1 MKLEFTQK
9 EVKEMLK
16 PKNLLEFNREITKR
30 HSNTLTKSINECGVL
45 RYPVIGN
52 ISKFDKRKYVIV
64 DGQHLCFAIVN
75 MPNNKAKINCIVK
88 DYETKEQLI
97 KDVAILNNVNKT
109 WTDKDYLHAWFK
121 YGISNINYFT
131 NYSYLWNMHQT
142 YLDCLPCGYLVDLYA
157 KNKDEFRTGKL
168 EFKDRIFSD
177 KLAQISCMLKN
188 DFNKG
193 SFTLQGLRTWA
204 FEMHRKNIEIDF
216 EKLKLRIMTAIM
228 NKEDNNCN
236 GRDDF
241 RDLIEEVYNRI

>member
-1 MKLEFTQK
+1 MKLEFTKK

-16 PKNLLEFNREITKR
+16 PKNLLEFNREISER
-30 HSNTLTKSINECGVL
+30 HSNTLAKSINECGVL

-64 DGQHLCFAIVN
+64 DGQHLCFALVN
-75 MPNNKAKINCIVK
+75 MSKNKAKINCIVK

-97 KDVAILNNVNKT
+97 KDVATLNNVNKT

-131 NYSYLWNMHQT
+131 NYSYLWNMYET
-142 YLDCLPCGYLVDLYA
+142 YLDCLPCGYLVDLYSN
-157 KNKDEFRTGKL
+157 NKDDFRTGKL
-168 EFKDRIFSD
+168 EFKDRVFSD
-177 KLAQISCMLKN
+177 KLAQISCLLKN

-228 NKEDNNCN
+228 NNEDNNCN